1 MSKWRNSASSQRTA
15 ANSAPMPLNSSNILP
30 AGAGAAGRGAASS
43 ASRSASTGLDPIK
56 QQFEPIEFAPDLGLE
71 MHRQGTA
78 VARRQLVEPLAP
90 IAVQRLVTGD
100 ALGNNSP
107 LTRLTCLTRSAIST
121 LRSRQRRRRSSSSG
135 VGAFTIAHT
144 RGSPRL
150 YASNARSRASPSILS
165 VLARRRRRDVAIDD
179 GSTTWLST
187 PSLCSTR

>member
-1 MSKWRNSASSQRTA
+1 
-15 ANSAPMPLNSSNILP
+15 MPW
-30 AGAGAAGRGAASS
+30 
-43 ASRSASTGLDPIK
+43 
-56 QQFEPIEFAPDLGLE
+56 E
-71 MHRQGTA
+71 
-78 VARRQLVEPLAP
+78 
-90 IAVQRLVTGD
+90 
-100 ALGNNSP
+100 NNSP

-179 GSTTWLST
+179 GSTTWLKAGARDGGVGGSVT
-187 PSLCSTR
+187 SYEDRNSDRKDRLS